1 MNFLRVEVARPCVRK
16 EKRCCSREEM
26 LNPSVAVEELESARE
41 SISKLVV
48 SRHQELVGLKRT
60 SYGRQLRVVG
70 GVKDA

>member
-1 MNFLRVEVARPCVRK
+1 
-16 EKRCCSREEM
+16 M

>member
-1 MNFLRVEVARPCVRK
+1 
-16 EKRCCSREEM
+16 M

-48 SRHQELVGLKRT
+48 SRHQEHVGLKRK